1 MCHLWNLV
9 AKETHEG
16 NVCHCLLMKLEV
28 KSSALKGRVFDIL
41 GKVFEETSLKNLLME
56 AIRYGD
62 HSDIHAWLNRKID
75 LALDHDHLS
84 SLLNRN
90 ALAQET
96 VRTRSPGWYCP
107 SPRNRA
113 LLRLPIFQW

>member
-1 MCHLWNLV
+1 
-9 AKETHEG
+9 
-16 NVCHCLLMKLEV
+16 V
-28 KSSALKGRVFDIL
+28 KRVSIVILAATLTTISSDAAEFALSTRCVVGRIFDIL